1 MSGVVDRQ
9 REAAA
14 LTSQVP
20 RLNAPEVAWPA
31 VVGGE
36 AGALLA
42 VLQQLE
48 LSQWWPA
55 EILEAQQRRQL
66 AVLLAHAERN
76 VPFYRD
82 RFRAAGFRADQPLS
96 EETWRRLPVL
106 ERRAV
111 QDAGPALRSGG
122 VPPAHGAA
130 AEVTTTGSTGMPVR
144 VLKTRLADLFWS
156 ACTLRDLRWQRR
168 DVSGRLAL
176 ILRDPAGRA
185 AWPAGLALP
194 NWGRVPGGLY
204 ATGPAAQLDVMT
216 PIDRQAEWLSRTEPN
231 HLLTFPTNLLHL
243 ARHFLDHGRTLPAL
257 RGITTMGELVG
268 ADLRALCRAAFGVAL
283 ADMYSAEE
291 AGYMALQCPD
301 HDHYHVQGEMAR
313 VEILDDAGRPC
324 RVGAV
329 GRVVVTPLHNFAT
342 PLIRYAIGDH
352 AEVGPPCPCGRGL
365 PVLRRIL
372 GRTRNMVQLPNGER
386 HWAAL
391 ESQRFA
397 EIAPIIQYQLVQSE
411 AGIEMK
417 LVTRRPLTAD
427 EEGRLRGLVHFAL
440 GHPFAVRF
448 TYHDAIPRAAGG
460 KFEEFRCE
468 LAG

>member
-1 MSGVVDRQ
+1 MNGGFDPST
-9 REAAA
+9 AAA
-14 LTSQVP
+14 SASQVP
-20 RLNAPEVAWPA
+20 RVSAPGVVWPA
-31 VVGGE
+31 AVGGE

-42 VLQQLE
+42 ILQQLE
-48 LSQWWPA
+48 LSQWWLSDMLA
-55 EILEAQQRRQL
+55 AQQRRQL
-66 AVLLAHAERN
+66 GLLLAHAERT

-82 RFRAAGFRADQPLS
+82 RLAPAGFRADQALS
-96 EETWRRLPVL
+96 EEAWQRLPVL
-106 ERRAV
+106 ERRTV
-111 QDAGPALRSGG
+111 QDAGPSLRSGH
-122 VPPAHGAA
+122 VPPAHGAS

-185 AWPAGLALP
+185 GWPTGLALP
-194 NWGRVPGGLY
+194 NWGRVPGSLY
-204 ATGPAAQLDVMT
+204 ASGPAAQLDVMT
-216 PIDRQAEWLSRTEPN
+216 PVDRQAEWLMRNQPN

-243 ARHFLDHGRTLPAL
+243 ARHVLDRGLSLPTL

-268 ADLRALCRAAFGVAL
+268 ADLRALCRQAFGIAL

-291 AGYMALQCPD
+291 VGYMALQCPD
-301 HDHYHVQGEMAR
+301 FDHYHVQGEVAR
-313 VEILDDAGRPC
+313 VEVLDEAGRPC
-324 RVGAV
+324 PPGAI

-352 AEVGPPCPCGRGL
+352 AEVGPPCACGRGL

-372 GRTRNMVQLPNGER
+372 GRTRNMVRLPNGES

-397 EIAPIIQYQLVQSE
+397 EIAPIVQYQLIQTRE
-411 AGIEMK
+411 GIEMK
-417 LVTRRPLTAD
+417 LVARRTLDAG
-427 EEGRLRGLVHFAL
+427 EEDRLRALVHSAL

-448 TYHDAIPRAAGG
+448 TYHDAIPRGPGG
-460 KFEEFRCE
+460 KYEEFRSE
-468 LAG
+468 LGD